1 MSGLASKLTGATKDQ
16 INVKI
21 VGGKSKQSQL
31 NFPKQNS
38 AQTPLS
44 QSLSLPR
51 TFSLRGCGNPDCCS
65 IPASEFSL
73 RFSDL
78 CLSHLRVVCASGSKM
93 KKPNQHQRHILDAIS
108 LLSPGVRFQVCVQ

>member
-44 QSLSLPR
+44 QSLSLPY
-51 TFSLRGCGNPDCCS
+51 F
-65 IPASEFSL
+65 
-73 RFSDL
+73 
-78 CLSHLRVVCASGSKM
+78 LSQRV
-93 KKPNQHQRHILDAIS
+93 
-108 LLSPGVRFQVCVQ
+108 